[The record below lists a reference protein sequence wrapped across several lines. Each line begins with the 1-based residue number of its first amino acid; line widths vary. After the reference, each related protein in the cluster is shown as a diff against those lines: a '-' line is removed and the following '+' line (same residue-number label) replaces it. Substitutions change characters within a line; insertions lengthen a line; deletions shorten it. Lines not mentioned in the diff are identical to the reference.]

1 MGLFRRPGKG
11 KSLDDEQQPLKDA
24 SGGKK
29 DEPPPKVSADVTE
42 KAQEVMRDNLTVMK
56 EIVMKIRNEEGYA
69 QNMYKDCPRLQNLL
83 NKNPDLRPVFEDPRL
98 VRINFETVYKEAGGI
113 LPEDEEDVKK
123 QKKTWMMKI
132 ASSKFFKFLKVLM
145 FFKKLISCLTGSG
158 IAAIGGCYTCCTD
171 CCCEDALEAIDEDD
185 GEYELDDMDPYA
197 DMDPNA
203 QALNTA
209 ADYME
214 DPDVQEQ
221 MQRLLEEPENL
232 EEAIENDVE
241 LRNLRDSNELCA
253 ELMKEPDTMKIL
265 VDPENLRALGEAPK
279 LIELDFADPGGFVP
293 EPDFVDIEAPAV
305 DLLDVDLDVDTPE
318 LQTYDA
324 NPSDIGDLMDF
335 DPPDA
340 PEVDLEAGV
349 DADVEVE
356 ADVEAEPE
364 AEAEADDNAEGEDD
378 DDDGG
383 GGWED
388 DIELENQ
395 DADDGGKDAEAA
407 KKKEKKKKS
416 EAQKAAEAEAAK
428 KGGIAGMAASLGVA
442 GTNVIAAQ
450 IVGQVFGDLS
460 LGGGMD
466 GPDLSALEN
475 ASEMVD
481 DDVMAVA
488 EDTVE
493 DVNEE
498 KKDSKKQKKEDKKDK
513 KKEQMVESLHDA
525 SGKRVSGHVTAYG
538 QIKEESDE
546 DDDSFSSFNSADE
559 FADESDSKGS
569 QSVSSEDEKKQ
580 KKKMGKSMKKV
591 KKTGKGAFGA
601 LKEIAAATMTT
612 AKETVASELLGED
625 FGEML
630 VEKQEEM
637 GDDDEK
643 KKKKKKKKDALGG
656 ALTTGEALTAEVPLP
671 KGAEALTAEV
681 PLPKGAEKKKKKKD
695 ALGGSSHHGGSA
707 HSRGTSSKGGG
718 SSHSRGG
725 SSKDG
730 SSQGGS
736 AV

>member
-656 ALTTGEALTAEVPLP
+656 
-671 KGAEALTAEV
+671 
-681 PLPKGAEKKKKKKD
+681 
-695 ALGGSSHHGGSA
+695 SSHHGGSA